1 MTGRPA
7 KWSREDWEDGLILGV
22 RRTRARIRP
31 IWADPPNPPVTSPT
45 RTPAST
51 VAGTATR
58 ETWTRPCVC
67 RTGNGRTWT
76 AICGRVPADEC
87 RSARPAADAERAH
100 QRQGQPLPLG
110 LARQGVRRRV
120 RRRAGQARQ
129 SDLGP
134 VREHARAEA
143 RGGAGARPGPAAA
156 GTGRGWAG

>member
-45 RTPAST
+45 RTPAFT

-58 ETWTRPCVC
+58 ATWTRPCVC

-76 AICGRVPADEC
+76 AICGRVPADE
-87 RSARPAADAERAH
+87 RRPARPPADAERAH
-100 QRQGQPLPLG
+100 QRPGQPLPLG
-110 LARQGVRRRV
+110 LARQGQRGRLPG
-120 RRRAGQARQ
+120 RARQARQ
-129 SDLGP
+129 PDLGS
-134 VREHARAEA
+134 VRVDARAEA
-143 RGGAGARPGPAAA
+143 RGGAGARPGPAATGEA
-156 GTGRGWAG
+156 GT